1 MYVVTMNVEQANVA
15 IGVVSVILA
24 AGSILSPLIFGFVLW
39 KMSQIFV
46 SKEEFGSFKM
56 AVDKKDEDTKKTM
69 ENINNNMIEL
79 LQRTAHLR
87 QD

>member
-1 MYVVTMNVEQANVA
+1 MNVEQANVA

-46 SKEEFGSFKM
+46 SKQEFGDFKKQIE
-56 AVDKKDEDTKKTM
+56 DKDDDTKDTM
-69 ENINNNMIEL
+69 DRINENMLEL

-87 QD
+87 KD